1 MGLSLLACAVLI
13 ATQAT
18 EAHAYW
24 VGYPLAVALAV
35 GAVLTCSYGSRMT
48 TAAGGAAPRRKRVAL
63 ATALKL
69 LMGLTIAT
77 GLVALAISVI
87 AA

>member
-1 MGLSLLACAVLI
+1 MGLSLLACAALI
-13 ATQAT
+13 ASRAT

-24 VGYPLAVALAV
+24 VGYPLAVALGV
-35 GAVLTCSYGSRMT
+35 GAVLTCSYGSRT
-48 TAAGGAAPRRKRVAL
+48 ATAAGGAARPRKPVAL

-69 LMGLTIAT
+69 LMVLTIAT
-77 GLVALAISVI
+77 GLVALALSII